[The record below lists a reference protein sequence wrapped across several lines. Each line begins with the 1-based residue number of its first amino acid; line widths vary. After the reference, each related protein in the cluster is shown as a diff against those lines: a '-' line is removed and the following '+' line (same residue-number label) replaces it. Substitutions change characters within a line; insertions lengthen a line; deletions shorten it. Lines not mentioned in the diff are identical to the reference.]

1 MLGRQRLF
9 DQLLR
14 QLTKVSPD
22 HVSVVGPC
30 HYGKSVIL
38 QHLAGQFLAGRG
50 DYLTGAYW
58 DLRHETPDS
67 DGAFLKAFASTLKN
81 ALPHEFA
88 ECIDTDGTTVRDD
101 VALVLNDL
109 AQQKKRI
116 LVVMDGFDHVLG
128 NTAISRNTWDT
139 LRSFAQKTSLRL
151 VTGSRQKLRE
161 LCKTEDSATSD
172 FWEVFHPNP
181 LRVGR
186 FEDHDW
192 DGFLEPF
199 KARSIQIDG
208 SAQKEIANWTGG
220 IPVLA
225 AGLMYVAY
233 ESTHDNSSLSKSE
246 IDGFATTLAEER
258 RDVIADLWDDCTAEI
273 QAELADLQI
282 RHEMPLSEVNEDHR
296 REMELRGMAK
306 PVGNTLRIASTL
318 IGNFAQQQSSGLE
331 SMRRLFGDSGRF
343 AKNSRGLIELRLSQ
357 VRVVDNDLFNVVS
370 KAIRDSNHP
379 PDALAWA
386 RRIANRAFQII
397 WERELPEGEI
407 SLGWAGELGNA
418 AKDRR
423 IPAGGGACRL
433 LQLATGT
440 DITPRLTRYVS
451 KRTYALLNFMQSVG
465 DHGQHLKD
473 DDVTWSYAA
482 AFCFAAVD
490 LCDSLAKDFEGL

>member
-1 MLGRQRLF
+1 
-9 DQLLR
+9 
-14 QLTKVSPD
+14 
-22 HVSVVGPC
+22 
-30 HYGKSVIL
+30 
-38 QHLAGQFLAGRG
+38 
-50 DYLTGAYW
+50 
-58 DLRHETPDS
+58 
-67 DGAFLKAFASTLKN
+67 
-81 ALPHEFA
+81 
-88 ECIDTDGTTVRDD
+88 
-101 VALVLNDL
+101 
-109 AQQKKRI
+109 
-116 LVVMDGFDHVLG
+116 
-128 NTAISRNTWDT
+128 
-139 LRSFAQKTSLRL
+139 
-151 VTGSRQKLRE
+151 
-161 LCKTEDSATSD
+161 
-172 FWEVFHPNP
+172 
-181 LRVGR
+181 
-186 FEDHDW
+186 
-192 DGFLEPF
+192 
-199 KARSIQIDG
+199 
-208 SAQKEIANWTGG
+208 
-220 IPVLA
+220 
-225 AGLMYVAY
+225 
-233 ESTHDNSSLSKSE
+233 
-246 IDGFATTLAEER
+246 
-258 RDVIADLWDDCTAEI
+258 VIADLWDDCTAEI